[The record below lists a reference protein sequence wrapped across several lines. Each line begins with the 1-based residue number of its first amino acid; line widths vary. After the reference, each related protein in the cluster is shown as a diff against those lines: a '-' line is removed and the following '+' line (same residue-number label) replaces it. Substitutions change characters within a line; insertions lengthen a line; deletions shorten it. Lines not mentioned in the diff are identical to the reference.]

1 MDNLIPSIGQSLIQL
16 FICLVFSFLIGL
28 EIYIKTEKDKRDML
42 FGSERT
48 FAFISL
54 LGFILLKSQPL
65 VPYIYTTGFVL
76 VAVFLLLYYYFKE
89 KAGIHGLTT
98 IITCLLVYSFPLVV
112 QVFPTWFAL
121 LIIAAIMV
129 LIEIK
134 ANVKTFAEKIYTEDF
149 ITLAKFVVLSFVIL
163 PLVPDKQIITGI
175 PVSPYKLWLA
185 IVAISSIS
193 YVSYLLR
200 KFIFP
205 RAGLMLTGILGGLYS
220 STATT
225 FILAKKS
232 KEKTDAPSHYA
243 AAIIM
248 ATMLMFVRVYVLVV
262 VFNPVLSIHLLPYF
276 LALVIISAAVS
287 LFIYRSHPANPND
300 HIAQDIDHQNP
311 LELRVALIFGIL
323 YITFSLATQYTLT
336 YFGSQG
342 LHVLSLIVGFTDID
356 PFLLN
361 LFQGKYAGITL
372 AAISVASLQAIA
384 SNNILKMI
392 YALSLGD
399 KSIRKYILAGFGII
413 IACNI
418 LVIFFI

>member
-1 MDNLIPSIGQSLIQL
+1 MDNLIPAIGQSLIQL
-16 FICLVFSFLIGL
+16 LICLVFSFLIGL

-54 LGFILLKSQPL
+54 LGFILLKSQAI
-65 VPYIYTTGFVL
+65 VPFIYVVGFIV
-76 VAVFLLLYYYFKE
+76 VTAFLLLYYYNKE
-89 KAGIHGLTT
+89 KAGSPGITI
-98 IITCLLVYSFPLVV
+98 IITCLLVYSFPLIV
-112 QVFPTWFAL
+112 QIFPAWFAM

-134 ANVKTFAEKIYTEDF
+134 SNIKTFAEKLYTDDF

-163 PLVPDKQIITGI
+163 PLVPDRQIIPGI

-200 KFIFP
+200 KFVFP

-232 KEKTDAPSHYA
+232 REKTDAPAHYA
-243 AAIIM
+243 AAIII
-248 ATMLMFVRVYVLVV
+248 ATMLMFVRIYVLVV
-262 VFNPVLSIHLLPYF
+262 IFNPALSIHLLPYF
-276 LALVIISAAVS
+276 LALIVISAAVS
-287 LFIYRSHPANPND
+287 FFIYRSNPANPDD
-300 HIAQDIDHQNP
+300 HIAEDLTHQNP
-311 LELRVALIFGIL
+311 LELRVALIFGVL
-323 YITFSLATQYTLT
+323 YIAFSLATQYTLT
-336 YFGSQG
+336 YFGDKG
-342 LHVLSLIVGFTDID
+342 LNLLSLIVGFTDID

-372 AAISVASLQAIA
+372 AAISAASLQAVA
-384 SNNILKMI
+384 SNNILKMA

-399 KSIRKYILAGFGII
+399 KSIRRYILVGFSII

-418 LVIFFI
+418 LVIFLI

>member
-16 FICLVFSFLIGL
+16 LICLVFSFLIGL

-163 PLVPDKQIITGI
+163 PLVPDKQIIASI

-262 VFNPVLSIHLLPYF
+262 IFNPVLSIHLLPYF

>member
-1 MDNLIPSIGQSLIQL
+1 MDNLLPAIGQSLIQL
-16 FICLVFSFLIGL
+16 LICLVFSFLIGL

-54 LGFILLKSQPL
+54 LGFILLKSQAI
-65 VPYIYTTGFVL
+65 VPFIYVVGFIV
-76 VAVFLLLYYYFKE
+76 VTAFLLLYYYNKE
-89 KAGIHGLTT
+89 KAGSPGITI

-112 QVFPTWFAL
+112 QIFPAWFAM

-134 ANVKTFAEKIYTEDF
+134 SNIKTFAEKLYTDDF

-163 PLVPDKQIITGI
+163 PLVPDRQIILGS

-193 YVSYLLR
+193 YVSYILR
-200 KFIFP
+200 KFVFP

-232 KEKTDAPSHYA
+232 REKTDAPAHYA
-243 AAIIM
+243 AAIII
-248 ATMLMFVRVYVLVV
+248 ATMLMFVRIYVLVV
-262 VFNPVLSIHLLPYF
+262 IFNPALSIHLLPYF
-276 LALVIISAAVS
+276 LALIIISAAVS
-287 LFIYRSHPANPND
+287 FFIYRSNPANPDD
-300 HIAQDIDHQNP
+300 HIAEDITHQNP

-323 YITFSLATQYTLT
+323 YIAFSLATQYTLT
-336 YFGSQG
+336 YFGGKG
-342 LHVLSLIVGFTDID
+342 LNILSLIVGFTDID

-372 AAISVASLQAIA
+372 AAISAASLQAVA
-384 SNNILKMI
+384 SNNILKMA

-399 KSIRKYILAGFGII
+399 KSIRRYILVGFSII
-413 IACNI
+413 IVCNI
-418 LVIFFI
+418 LVVFLI

>member
-1 MDNLIPSIGQSLIQL
+1 MDNLIPAIGQSLIQL
-16 FICLVFSFLIGL
+16 LICLVFSFLIGL

-54 LGFILLKSQPL
+54 LGFILLKSQAI
-65 VPYIYTTGFVL
+65 VPFIYVVGFIV
-76 VAVFLLLYYYFKE
+76 VTAFLLLYYYNKE
-89 KAGIHGLTT
+89 KAGSPGITI
-98 IITCLLVYSFPLVV
+98 IITCLLVYSFPLIV
-112 QVFPTWFAL
+112 QIFPAWFAM

-134 ANVKTFAEKIYTEDF
+134 SNIKTFAEKLYTDDF

-163 PLVPDKQIITGI
+163 PLVPDRPIIPGI

-200 KFIFP
+200 KFVFP

-232 KEKTDAPSHYA
+232 REKTDAPAHYA
-243 AAIIM
+243 AAIII
-248 ATMLMFVRVYVLVV
+248 ATMLMFVRIYVLVV
-262 VFNPVLSIHLLPYF
+262 IFNPALSIHLLPYF
-276 LALVIISAAVS
+276 LALIIISAAVS
-287 LFIYRSHPANPND
+287 FFIYRSNPINSND
-300 HIAQDIDHQNP
+300 HIAEDITHQNP

-323 YITFSLATQYTLT
+323 YIAFSLATQYTLT
-336 YFGSQG
+336 YFGDKG
-342 LHVLSLIVGFTDID
+342 LNMLSLIVGFTDID

-372 AAISVASLQAIA
+372 AAISAASLQAVA
-384 SNNILKMI
+384 SNNILKMA

-399 KSIRKYILAGFGII
+399 KSIRRYILVGFSII
-413 IACNI
+413 IVCNI
-418 LVIFFI
+418 LVIFLI

>member
-418 LVIFFI
+418 VVIFFI

>member
-1 MDNLIPSIGQSLIQL
+1 
-16 FICLVFSFLIGL
+16 
-28 EIYIKTEKDKRDML
+28 
-42 FGSERT
+42 
-48 FAFISL
+48 
-54 LGFILLKSQPL
+54 
-65 VPYIYTTGFVL
+65 VL

-262 VFNPVLSIHLLPYF
+262 IFNPVLSIHLLPYF

-418 LVIFFI
+418 VVIFFI

>member
-16 FICLVFSFLIGL
+16 LICLVFSFLIGL

-98 IITCLLVYSFPLVV
+98 IVTCLLVYSFPLVV
-112 QVFPTWFAL
+112 QIFPTWFAM

-134 ANVKTFAEKIYTEDF
+134 TNIKTFAEKIYTEDF

-163 PLVPDKQIITGI
+163 PLVPDKQIIASI

-262 VFNPVLSIHLLPYF
+262 IFNPVLSIHLLPHF

-287 LFIYRSHPANPND
+287 FFIYRSHPANPND
-300 HIAQDIDHQNP
+300 HIAEDITHQNP

-336 YFGSQG
+336 YFGSKG
-342 LHVLSLIVGFTDID
+342 LNVLSFIVGFTDID

-372 AAISVASLQAIA
+372 AAICIASLQAIA
-384 SNNILKMI
+384 SNNILKMV

-399 KSIRKYILAGFGII
+399 KSIRKYILTGFGII

-418 LVIFFI
+418 LAIFLI